1 MGRVLDLTQLRQENR
16 TNGIAIEALLRSLS
30 DEGLNFRPGPG
41 RWSIAHCL
49 QHLNV
54 SLELYLPRVRRV
66 IDEGRR
72 RGLAG
77 EGASTAGMIGGLFI
91 SRLEP
96 PPKLR
101 VRAPR
106 LFHPR
111 DATAATIGA
120 LLPECLEWRDRL
132 DREMAAAGGLDLG
145 RLKLGSPASGLLR
158 LSLAEAFAV
167 LTAHDRRHLWQ
178 AREVMRAPAFPR

>member
-1 MGRVLDLTQLRQENR
+1 MARVLDLLQLREENR
-16 TNGIAIEALLRSLS
+16 ANGSAIDALLRSLS

-41 RWSIAHCL
+41 RWSIARCL

-54 SLELYLPRVRRV
+54 SLELYLPRVRGV
-66 IDEGRR
+66 IDEGRK
-72 RGLAG
+72 RGLTRD
-77 EGASTAGMIGGLFI
+77 GASTAGMIGGLFL

-111 DATAATIGA
+111 DAGAATIDA
-120 LLPECLEWRDRL
+120 LLPECLEWRNRL
-132 DREMAAAGGLDLG
+132 DLEMAAAAGLDLG

-178 AREVMRAPAFPR
+178 AREVMRAPEFPR